1 MIGCKQ
7 ETPHGLKMKTKMRNW
22 WENFPLGEAATLAFW
37 NFAIVAFIGGAALMA
52 KGIID
57 KETAPQCAPYYRVT
71 DPRVNAVLFLQR
83 LQEEGLFNP
92 DTDTIKD
99 FAWVSEGGELRFM
112 VALDTGIYSAVPCYT
127 EDQAIFQDLRVE

>member
-1 MIGCKQ
+1 
-7 ETPHGLKMKTKMRNW
+7 MKNRMRNW

-37 NFAIVAFIGGAALMA
+37 NFVLVGFIGGAAWMA
-52 KGIID
+52 KGIIE
-57 KETAPQCAPYYRVT
+57 KETAPECAAYYRVT

-112 VALDTGIYSAVPCYT
+112 IALDTGVYSAVPCYT
-127 EDQAIFQDLRVE
+127 EDQAIFQDLRVD